1 MIVCVRERERVCA
14 RYYSGFVFKKAPQS
28 TADQKDEAPKP
39 WALLHYPQC
48 SARWLIYTYI
58 HRRRGENER
67 KMVGLNVSPHS
78 PKVFLF
84 LFLFISPNPSEF
96 KSLLSQKG
104 KKNETVLCVDDDRK
118 LYCDMLLS
126 WLWEPHGCTSL
137 CLCRKGKKERKKGR
151 KERKEERKEAA
162 GTDSPQCGKKK
173 RCPAW
178 QVWALWWEETERER
192 VQVKSSK
199 NNMKLFIMW

>member
-1 MIVCVRERERVCA
+1 
-14 RYYSGFVFKKAPQS
+14 
-28 TADQKDEAPKP
+28 
-39 WALLHYPQC
+39 
-48 SARWLIYTYI
+48 
-58 HRRRGENER
+58 
-67 KMVGLNVSPHS
+67 MVGLNVSPHS
-78 PKVFLF
+78 PKVF

-137 CLCRKGKKERKKGR
+137 CLCRKGR

-162 GTDSPQCGKKK
+162 GTDSPQCGKKEMSSMAGLGIVMRRDRK
-173 RCPAW
+173 R
-178 QVWALWWEETERER
+178 ESTGE
-192 VQVKSSK
+192 
-199 NNMKLFIMW
+199 KLQE

>member
-104 KKNETVLCVDDDRK
+104 KKKTKRYFVSTMIESFTVTCCCHGFGNHTAVPLCV
-118 LYCDMLLS
+118 CA
-126 WLWEPHGCTSL
+126 
-137 CLCRKGKKERKKGR
+137 GKERKERKKGR
-151 KERKEERKEAA
+151 KEGSSRNRF
-162 GTDSPQCGKKK
+162 TSVWKKK
-173 RCPAW
+173 EMSSMAGLGIVMRRDRK
-178 QVWALWWEETERER
+178 RE
-192 VQVKSSK
+192 STGE
-199 NNMKLFIMW
+199 KLQE